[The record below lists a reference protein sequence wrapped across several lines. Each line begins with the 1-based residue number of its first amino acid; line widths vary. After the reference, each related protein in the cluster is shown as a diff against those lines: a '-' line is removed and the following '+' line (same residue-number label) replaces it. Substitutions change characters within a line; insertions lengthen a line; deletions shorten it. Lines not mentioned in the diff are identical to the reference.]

1 MPGKLST
8 KIRRM
13 LHRGK
18 YEVNAEFDEPIPDNK
33 LAQIPSSGERRTKA
47 KSKPTLKRSKSA
59 QLGGRRRRTRKHKS
73 RKHRTRKY

>member
-1 MPGKLST
+1 MPGTLST

-33 LAQIPSSGERRTKA
+33 LAQIPSSGERRTK
-47 KSKPTLKRSKSA
+47 SKRKTIHRSKSA
-59 QLGGRRRRTRKHKS
+59 QLGGRRRRTRKHRT